1 MRHVTGFVAFVLGG
15 AVLAGG
21 CSARVTGPTP
31 GPGAPLRVSVSQN
44 PTVVGGMAVFSVRVE
59 NISDS
64 VVNLTFPSSCQVLPY
79 FRDRAGRAV
88 TPVGGGFVCLT
99 VLTNQTL
106 RPGASF
112 GQTFTVKPGTSP
124 ESQYV
129 VLPPGE
135 YQVRG
140 RLEDSVYKLESDPV
154 PFAVQ

>member
-1 MRHVTGFVAFVLGG
+1 MRQLTTFVLAG

-31 GPGAPLRVSVSQN
+31 GTDALRVSLTQN
-44 PTVVGGMAVFSVRVE
+44 PTFVGGVAMFSVRVE

-88 TPVGGGFVCLT
+88 TPIGGGFACLT

-112 GQTFTVKPGTSP
+112 SQTFTVKPGTTP
-124 ESQYV
+124 QAEAV

-135 YQVRG
+135 YQIRA
-140 RLEDSVYKLESDPV
+140 RLEDSVYKLESDPL
-154 PFAVQ
+154 PFTVE

>member
-1 MRHVTGFVAFVLGG
+1 MRQLTGFV
-15 AVLAGG
+15 LAGAMLAAG
-21 CSARVTGPTP
+21 CSASVTGPTS
-31 GPGAPLRVSVSQN
+31 GLLRVSVTQN
-44 PTVVGGMAVFSVRVE
+44 PTFVGGTAVLSVRVE

-79 FRDRAGRAV
+79 FTDRAGRPV
-88 TPVGGGFVCLT
+88 TPVGGGFACLT

-112 GQTFTVKPGTSP
+112 AQTFTVKPGTAP
-124 ESQYV
+124 DAQYV

-140 RLEDSVYKLESDPV
+140 RLEDTIYKLESDPL